1 MTTLRQHPK
10 LGALKFLSAKRLTE
24 RKMAELLALEDREQ
38 FIEQLNKVYGVTP
51 EHPRFSVM
59 MKVYDEQKR

>member
-1 MTTLRQHPK
+1 
-10 LGALKFLSAKRLTE
+10 
-24 RKMAELLALEDREQ
+24 MAELLALEDREQ